1 MINTILVGILIGAT
15 LALIAE
21 LWFDN
26 KRVRGLLKAALF
38 IRNKDRQVVML
49 HSEFIQKL
57 VHDEI
62 VAKHMQ
68 SKEFK
73 DEEEYKKLYANINKL
88 IDEII
93 IGEQI
98 LVPALVK
105 AGLIE
110 KNSIKMQEREALF
123 NANKTDEKK

>member
-1 MINTILVGILIGAT
+1 LINTILVGILIGAT
-15 LALIAE
+15 IALIAE

-26 KRVRGLLKAALF
+26 KRVRGFLKAALF

-57 VHDEI
+57 IHDEI
-62 VAKHMQ
+62 IAKHMQ

-98 LVPALVK
+98 LFPALVK
-105 AGLIE
+105 VGLID
-110 KNSIKMQEREALF
+110 KNSIKVQEREVLF
-123 NANKTDEKK
+123 NADKTDEKK